1 MIYGTEP
8 TQNLLD
14 NGRAPRESLPVAK
27 AIHFDARY
35 DGAPGR
41 KALRKA
47 LGPEN
52 EKSNRDLPGLRGFCV
67 WRFVLRDGVVETA
80 PDNMDAT
87 GLATVY
93 LLGPTARTSL
103 GIEATRTTTGAEAAI
118 ILTHVAGLVDVTI

>member
-1 MIYGTEP
+1 MIYGSEH

-47 LGPEN
+47 LGPEH
-52 EKSNRDLPGLRGFCV
+52 EKSNRDIPGLRNFCV
-67 WRFVLRDGVVETA
+67 WRFVLRNGVVETA
-80 PDNMDAT
+80 PEDMDVT
-87 GLATVY
+87 GLPTVY
-93 LLGPTARTSL
+93 LMGPTARMSL
-103 GIEATRTTTGAEAAI
+103 GIEATRMTTGEEAKI
-118 ILTHVAGLVDVTI
+118 ILMRIAELVDVKV